1 MARCHRMLDEAWY
14 NRSYTSCMK
23 TAISIPDPVFE
34 EAEDLARRLRLSRSE
49 LYARAVRAYI
59 DAHSGTRIRE
69 ALDRVYSVEDSQLD
83 PALLR
88 AQLEVLP
95 DEAW

>member
-1 MARCHRMLDEAWY
+1 
-14 NRSYTSCMK
+14 MK

-34 EAEDLARRLRLSRSE
+34 EAEDLARKLRLSRSE
-49 LYARAVRAYI
+49 LYTRAVRAYL
-59 DAHSGTRIRE
+59 DANSGTRIRE
-69 ALDRVYSVEDSQLD
+69 ALDRVYAVEDSRID

-88 AQLEVLP
+88 AQLAVMP